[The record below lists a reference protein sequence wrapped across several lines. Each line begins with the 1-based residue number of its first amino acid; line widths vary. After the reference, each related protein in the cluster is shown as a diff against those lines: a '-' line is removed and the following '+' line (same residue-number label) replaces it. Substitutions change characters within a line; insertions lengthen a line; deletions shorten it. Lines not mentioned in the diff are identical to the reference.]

1 MENPTAL
8 EQARQL
14 FARSWAAYSQGEL
27 LEAEKLTLEAKAIWE
42 KEMGP
47 ESLPVSTC
55 LNNLGRIC
63 EETDRPEEGIEWH
76 RKALAL
82 RKKLLGDHP
91 ETAFCYGNLGT
102 ALAARGQFEEA
113 IDMLSAAIETFE
125 KCGNTNGHDVEGYKR
140 NLAVCV
146 DALSKPKTC
155 CACR

>member
-1 MENPTAL
+1 MENSLAI
-8 EQARQL
+8 EQARLL
-14 FARSWAAYSQGEL
+14 FARSWAAYSQGDL
-27 LEAEKLTLEAKAIWE
+27 KEAEEFTLQAKAIWE

-55 LNNLGRIC
+55 MNNLGRIC

-76 RKALAL
+76 RKALTL

-102 ALAARGQFEEA
+102 ALAAHGKFEEA
-113 IDMLSAAIETFE
+113 IDILSAAITIFE
-125 KCGNTNGHDVEGYKR
+125 KCGNTNGHDVEGYRR

-146 DALSKPKTC
+146 EALTRPGG
-155 CACR
+155 